1 MMEDNDR
8 DSLIQ
13 QVAQDLE
20 DKFVQD
26 AEQRAL
32 DTIAKLEIETLNKT
46 VNSGTLSIASQVEV
60 GAMTGNAIAG
70 GSAQVAQQNNSLY
83 TTNKTSGP
91 YAFGWSDPRVTLS
104 IQQSK
109 PNYNICF
116 HQTVDDGKG
125 GKHNVQIGKLD
136 FNGGAVK
143 FEGNFEESAVR
154 FVEYLST
161 QFSRRLRDE
170 HIAAAKLLAE
180 LVTFELADE
189 VEIDDAYRKGFNDA
203 MQACRAMFHK
213 QIDDKERGL

>member
-1 MMEDNDR
+1 MDNNGQD
-8 DSLIQ
+8 DLLN

-46 VNSGTLSIASQVEV
+46 VNSGTLSIASQTAV
-60 GAMTGNAIAG
+60 GAITG
-70 GSAQVAQQNNSLY
+70 GSAQQNNSFY
-83 TTNKTSGP
+83 GINNTSGP
-91 YAFGWSDPRVTLS
+91 YAFGWSDPRANMS

-109 PNYNICF
+109 PDYNICF
-116 HQTVDDGKG
+116 HQDGK
-125 GKHNVQIGKLD
+125 QIGKLD
-136 FNGGAVK
+136 FNSGTVK

-170 HIAAAKLLAE
+170 QIAAAKLLAE

-203 MQACRAMFHK
+203 MQACRAMFRK
-213 QIDDKERGL
+213 QVEDKERGL